1 MPPRATRVSRHG
13 PLTIMPRRYSRIDRV
28 DELLKEEIAGVLR
41 DAKDPRV
48 GFVTVMDV
56 KTTPDLRHA
65 TVYVSV
71 LGEEE
76 KKQETMEAL
85 RQASGWVRVRVG
97 EEITLK
103 FLPELHFEL
112 DRTLERAARLDELID
127 EMRADVDQR
136 SGEEAGSGDELPGE
150 EP

>member
-1 MPPRATRVSRHG
+1 
-13 PLTIMPRRYSRIDRV
+13 MPRRYSRIDRV

-65 TVYVSV
+65 RVYVSV

-76 KKQETMEAL
+76 EKQETMEVL
-85 RQASGWVRVRVG
+85 RKASGWVRVRVG
-97 EEITLK
+97 EEVTLK

-127 EMRADVDQR
+127 EMRADVDPR
-136 SGEEAGSGDELPGE
+136 SGKEAGSGDEPPEE